1 SPNGS
6 MTTRTS
12 STTTAPA
19 ISQADPIHS
28 QRSPPSTRGGRE
40 LLTGERGR
48 ALGTSDRAIGTF
60 ETPVGPITVSS
71 DGRSV
76 VGLEWRSSLADAA
89 GGEPDRDHSAGARDL
104 DRGQATDGRM
114 DPILVEAIAQLRAY
128 FDGRLGDFDLPVA
141 FGPISDVAKAVLTT
155 LSETVEAGTTVT
167 YGELPKPAAPEFRA
181 VPSAGSW
188 ASTRFRSSFPAT
200 ESSQVTASA
209 ATPVACPGMSSKPS
223 ADCSSGRMRC
233 RSRSSDARPNRLMRS
248 LSTASD

>member
-1 SPNGS
+1 

-28 QRSPPSTRGGRE
+28 QRSPPSTRRGRE

-48 ALGTSDRAIGTF
+48 AVCTSCRAIGTF

-76 VGLEWRSSLADAA
+76 VGLEWRSSPADAAGGEPDRDHSAGARDLDRGQATDGRMESILVQATAPLRPSDRAIGSFESPVGPITVSSDGRSVVGLEWRSSPADAA

-128 FDGRLGDFDLPVA
+128 FDGRL
-141 FGPISDVAKAVLTT
+141 
-155 LSETVEAGTTVT
+155 
-167 YGELPKPAAPEFRA
+167 
-181 VPSAGSW
+181 
-188 ASTRFRSSFPAT
+188 
-200 ESSQVTASA
+200 
-209 ATPVACPGMSSKPS
+209 
-223 ADCSSGRMRC
+223 
-233 RSRSSDARPNRLMRS
+233 
-248 LSTASD
+248 

>member
-1 SPNGS
+1 
-6 MTTRTS
+6 TRTS

-76 VGLEWRSSLADAA
+76 VGLEWRSSPADAA
-89 GGEPDRDHSAGARDL
+89 GDHPAGCSEI

-128 FDGRLGDFDLPVA
+128 FDGRRGDFDPPVA

-167 YGELPKPAAPEFRA
+167 YGELAE
-181 VPSAGSW
+181 
-188 ASTRFRSSFPAT
+188 AS
-200 ESSQVTASA
+200 
-209 ATPVACPGMSSKPS
+209 
-223 ADCSSGRMRC
+223 
-233 RSRSSDARPNRLMRS
+233 
-248 LSTASD
+248 